1 MKSLVER
8 LLALDSCAVSDAMDS
23 LGLAGAV
30 PGLVRRTGTRRIAG
44 PVRTVKLA
52 AGKPPGGSKQHLG
65 TQAIEAAAPGDII
78 VVEQAT
84 GVEASGWGGVL
95 SNAAMVRKVAG
106 VIVEGPARDIDEAAE
121 LDFPI
126 YSRRVTCITARGRIY
141 EAASAVPIVVGGV
154 PVAPGDYALAD
165 GSGAVFIPADTI
177 EQVIGIAESIAERE
191 RLMTRDVHAGAPV
204 GSVMGTNYET
214 MLEMKL

>member
-1 MKSLVER
+1 MRSLTER
-8 LLALDSCAVSDAMDS
+8 LQALDSCAVSDALDS
-23 LGLAGAV
+23 LGLPGAV
-30 PGLVRRTGTRRIAG
+30 PGLLRQTGAHRIAG

-95 SNAAMVRKVAG
+95 SNAATIRKVAG

-121 LDFPI
+121 LGFPI
-126 YSRRVTCITARGRIY
+126 FARRATCITARGRVHE
-141 EAASAVPIVVGGV
+141 EASGGPIRVGAVEVRE
-154 PVAPGDYALAD
+154 GDYVIAD
-165 GSGAVFIPADTI
+165 GSGAVFVGADRI
-177 EQVIGIAESIAERE
+177 EDVLHAAETIAERE
-191 RLMTRDVHAGAPV
+191 RLMTVDVRAGTPV
-204 GSVMGTNYET
+204 GTVMGTSYET
-214 MLEMKL
+214 MLEGKA